1 MKLLITQIDSN
12 NDGVLTIDEWLNTL
26 NPKFDTEQEYRQ
38 IMQNID
44 IDDPIDMEEKVLDL
58 RYRSVRLENELE
70 VMRETV
76 GDE

>member
-1 MKLLITQIDSN
+1 
-12 NDGVLTIDEWLNTL
+12 
-26 NPKFDTEQEYRQ
+26 
-38 IMQNID
+38 
-44 IDDPIDMEEKVLDL
+44 MEEKVLDL